1 MAEEFQTSNSDE
13 REIDLIAVF
22 GKIFRGIGNAIVAIL
37 KGIRYVLVWGLLFV
51 YRTYKFYLIAMV
63 FVIGLF
69 IYKQYQPKIYESNM
83 RLKSICVNASYA
95 INLINGWNYNLYLPQ
110 NIAEQ
115 IKGIEASYM
124 IDYNGD
130 GSPDAVEEY
139 DSKIMKDTTSYYAK
153 KRMTTFLNVTI
164 KVCIEEDSTIL
175 NKVSKAML
183 DYISSDPWIS
193 GQNEIYQKQ
202 YGTTISRL
210 RKEIT
215 ILDSLQNKEYFSN
228 EKKTGVERGGDG
240 GYLMVAEKD
249 QRLYHNDLLA
259 LLTKEQNLERNKYPY
274 PFLVIQ
280 DFSIPLYP
288 INTTKYNA
296 IHSFIVVMFFATIII
311 LLYDRRK
318 AIKALAKKM
327 GQWDESLTN
336 DN

>member
-1 MAEEFQTSNSDE
+1 MAEEFQTTNNDE
-13 REIDLIAVF
+13 REIDLIAVL
-22 GKIFRGIGNAIVAIL
+22 GKIFRGIGNAIMAII
-37 KGIRYVLVWGLLFV
+37 KAIRYVIVWALLFV
-51 YRTYKFYLIAMV
+51 YRTYKFYLIALI
-63 FVIGLF
+63 FVVGLF
-69 IYKQYQPKIYESNM
+69 IYKQSQPKVYVSNM

-95 INLINGWNYNLYLPQ
+95 INLINEWNYNLYLPEHYRENVQ
-110 NIAEQ
+110 SVQ
-115 IKGIEASYM
+115 ASYM

-139 DSKIMKDTTSYYAK
+139 DSKIMRDTSAFYAK
-153 KRMTTFLNVTI
+153 KRMATFLSVQA

-175 NKVSKAML
+175 EGLSKALL
-183 DYISSDPWIS
+183 DYISNDLWIS

-202 YGTTISRL
+202 YGTTIDRL
-210 RKEIT
+210 RREINV
-215 ILDSLQNKEYFSN
+215 LDSLQTKEYFSN
-228 EKKTGVERGGDG
+228 EKKSGLERGSDG

-259 LLTKEQNLERNKYPY
+259 LLQKEQNLERNKYPY

-296 IHSFIVVMFFATIII
+296 FYSFIVVMFFATIII
-311 LLYDRRK
+311 FLYDRRK

-327 GQWDESLTN
+327 GQLDEEMN
-336 DN
+336 D